1 MAAGRENFIFFHC
14 PLDGERFSME
24 APGLLFVKCRKNNVD
39 REKVDYYNKSG
50 LASCI
55 ERTPDRDNTI

>member
-1 MAAGRENFIFFHC
+1 
-14 PLDGERFSME
+14 ME